1 MAGLQQHGGNS
12 YDPLLRP
19 LPDEFSV
26 QACMA

>member
-12 YDPLLRP
+12 YDTLLRL